1 MIGDHTPVPT
11 LAVKDL
17 GRAREF
23 YEGVLGLTPGRD
35 MPGGV
40 AYNAGSS
47 GLFVY
52 ESEYAGTNKAT
63 AMMMEVPADAFDTQI
78 SDLRSKGVSLRDLRH
93 ARHAVGRRRR
103 DDEHGR
109 RLVPQR
115 LVPGPRRQHPQPRHR
130 HGLTRP
136 TGTPAPEPTVTT
148 VPAERGVPAAQ
159 VGGRHTGNGCGTGPL
174 ASQRLIM

>member
-40 AYNAGSS
+40 AYEAGSG

-63 AMMMEVPADAFDTQI
+63 SMMMEVPADAFDGQI
-78 SDLRSKGVSLRDLRH
+78 SDLRAKGVSFETYDMP
-93 ARHAVGRRRR
+93 
-103 DDEHGR
+103 DTQWQD
-109 RLVPQR
+109 
-115 LVPGPRRQHPQPRHR
+115 
-130 HGLTRP
+130 
-136 TGTPAPEPTVTT
+136 
-148 VPAERGVPAAQ
+148 GVATMSMGDTSFRSVWFQDPD
-159 VGGRHTGNGCGTGPL
+159 GNILNLGTG
-174 ASQRLIM
+174 MG

>member
-40 AYNAGSS
+40 AYDAGSG

-52 ESEYAGTNKAT
+52 ESEFAGTNKAT
-63 AMMMEVPADAFDTQI
+63 SMMMEVPADAFDGQI
-78 SDLRSKGVSLRDLRH
+78 SDLRSKGVSFETYDMPDTDWQDGVATMSMGDDSFRSVWFRDP
-93 ARHAVGRRRR
+93 
-103 DDEHGR
+103 D
-109 RLVPQR
+109 
-115 LVPGPRRQHPQPRHR
+115 
-130 HGLTRP
+130 
-136 TGTPAPEPTVTT
+136 
-148 VPAERGVPAAQ
+148 
-159 VGGRHTGNGCGTGPL
+159 GNILNLGTG
-174 ASQRLIM
+174 MG